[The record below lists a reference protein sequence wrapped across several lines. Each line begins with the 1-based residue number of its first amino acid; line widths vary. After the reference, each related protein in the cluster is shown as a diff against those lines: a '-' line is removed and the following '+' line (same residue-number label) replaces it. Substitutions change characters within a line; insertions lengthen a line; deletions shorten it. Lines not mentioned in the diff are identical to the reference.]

1 MKKFT
6 LQFETL
12 RELAAFSR
20 LLNKGYIMNTVNLTL
35 TGPFSDGQI
44 EEGRTR
50 FNARPIE
57 TTEKVFSYELA
68 P

>member
-1 MKKFT
+1 
-6 LQFETL
+6 
-12 RELAAFSR
+12 
-20 LLNKGYIMNTVNLTL
+20 MNTVNLTL